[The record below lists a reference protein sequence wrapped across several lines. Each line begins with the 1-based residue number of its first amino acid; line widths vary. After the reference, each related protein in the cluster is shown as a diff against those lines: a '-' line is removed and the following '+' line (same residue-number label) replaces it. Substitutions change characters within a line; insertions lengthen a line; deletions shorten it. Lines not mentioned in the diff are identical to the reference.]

1 MLEFQEDVYNGIT
14 IDRASILQ
22 ESFASD
28 LKELIAF
35 AKGAKRNL
43 IWLTLTKS
51 EGAAIATALNLDF
64 QFHSCSE
71 SELVLVLKLKDVYV
85 PFMPTH
91 TVGVGGIV
99 IADGKILMIQ
109 ERIKSHHSL
118 YKLPGGTVEHAS
130 SLEES
135 VIREVYEETGI
146 ECEVEKLVA
155 LLNAHPYRF
164 NKANSYYA
172 FKLKPLSFDIS
183 IVDTNEIALALW
195 YDLDKFFTDEKISDF
210 QKELVQSAIDGNGL
224 SKVARSD
231 YFENKEFVEL
241 YL

>member
-1 MLEFQEDVYNGIT
+1 MLEFQEDAYSGIT
-14 IDRASILQ
+14 INRASIVQ
-22 ESFASD
+22 ENFASD

-35 AKGAKRNL
+35 AKGTKRNL

-51 EGAAIATALNLDF
+51 EGAAIATALDLGF
-64 QFHSCSE
+64 LFHSCSMN
-71 SELVLVLKLKDVYV
+71 ELVLVLNLQDVYI

-109 ERIKSHHSL
+109 ERIKSHRSI

-135 VIREVYEETGI
+135 VVREVYEETGI
-146 ECEVEKLVA
+146 KCEVEKLVA

-172 FKLKPLSFDIS
+172 FKLKPLNFDIG
-183 IVDTNEIALALW
+183 IIDTNEIAFALW
-195 YDLDKFFTDEKISDF
+195 YDLDRFFADEKIGDF
-210 QKELVQSAIDGNGL
+210 QKDLVRSALDGNGL
-224 SKVARSD
+224 SKVAKSD

>member
-1 MLEFQEDVYNGIT
+1 MLEFQEDSYNGIT
-14 IDRASILQ
+14 INRGSIVQ
-22 ESFASD
+22 EKFTSD
-28 LKELIAF
+28 LKELIVF
-35 AKGAKRNL
+35 AKRAKRNL

-51 EGAAIATALNLDF
+51 EGAAIASALDF
-64 QFHSCSE
+64 GFVFHSCSE
-71 SELVLVLKLKDVYV
+71 SELVLVLKLKDVFV

-99 IADGKILMIQ
+99 IANSKILLIQ

-118 YKLPGGTVEHAS
+118 YKIPGGTVEQGA

-146 ECEVEKLVA
+146 KSEVENLVA
-155 LLNAHPYRF
+155 LLHAHPYRF

-172 FKLKPLSFDIS
+172 FKLKPLSFEIDIK
-183 IVDTNEIALALW
+183 DTNEIALALW
-195 YDLDKFFTDEKISDF
+195 YDLDRFFLNEKISSF
-210 QKELVQSAIDGNGL
+210 QKELVRSALEGNGL
-224 SKVARSD
+224 RKTKSSN
-231 YFENKEFVEL
+231 YFKQKDFIEL